1 MTETRRLSMRAL
13 GALRADVA
21 RPLYDR
27 ASVKPGIVHLGIGN
41 FHRAHQAVYVDD
53 CLAAGETDW
62 GIVGVS
68 LRSSDMRDAL
78 AAQDG
83 LYALAVRGPDRTDLR
98 VVGSILD
105 VMVAPENPAAL
116 VARMAHPDTR
126 IVTLTVTEKAYLR
139 AASGA
144 LDASTGVVAHD
155 LRNPAEPRSVYGFL
169 LAALSQRR
177 NAGVAPFTVLC
188 CDNLPA
194 NGETIRRL
202 MLEFCRLGQDADMA
216 AYVENEVAFPSTMVD
231 RIVPATTDDDRAF
244 VTTELRLADA
254 WPVVTE
260 PFSQWVVEDRFTRG
274 RPDWERHGVTMVDDV
289 GPFEDMKLR
298 MLNGAHSAIAY
309 VGLLLDLQ
317 SVSASF
323 GNSAV
328 RGFVGALWAEAA
340 RTLPRDAGLDPDA
353 YTARLAERFSNA
365 ALVHRTAQ
373 IATDGSQKLP
383 QRVVG
388 PARLNLIADRPVGC
402 MTMVVAA
409 WIACCEQRGQGLPAG
424 HFTDPLDTPLA
435 AIFRRGLSAAGTV
448 AEVFKAAGFGTGED
462 DGDRELQA
470 MVAQHLRT
478 IRDRGIG
485 AELERVAVTR
495 P

>member
-144 LDASTGVVAHD
+144 LDMMDHVSV
-155 LRNPAEPRSVYGFL
+155 RNLAETL
-169 LAALSQRR
+169 EELAALGYQ
-177 NAGVAPFTVLC
+177 T
-188 CDNLPA
+188 
-194 NGETIRRL
+194 
-202 MLEFCRLGQDADMA
+202 
-216 AYVENEVAFPSTMVD
+216 
-231 RIVPATTDDDRAF
+231 
-244 VTTELRLADA
+244 
-254 WPVVTE
+254 
-260 PFSQWVVEDRFTRG
+260 
-274 RPDWERHGVTMVDDV
+274 
-289 GPFEDMKLR
+289 
-298 MLNGAHSAIAY
+298 
-309 VGLLLDLQ
+309 VGLDSEGPHILEDSLAGDRVALVLGAEGKGLRQKTRQTCATLARIDLPGEIK
-317 SVSASF
+317 SLNV
-323 GNSAV
+323 
-328 RGFVGALWAEAA
+328 
-340 RTLPRDAGLDPDA
+340 
-353 YTARLAERFSNA
+353 SNA
-365 ALVHRTAQ
+365 AA
-373 IATDGSQKLP
+373 
-383 QRVVG
+383 
-388 PARLNLIADRPVGC
+388 
-402 MTMVVAA
+402 
-409 WIACCEQRGQGLPAG
+409 
-424 HFTDPLDTPLA
+424 
-435 AIFRRGLSAAGTV
+435 LS
-448 AEVFKAAGFGTGED
+448 
-462 DGDRELQA
+462 LY
-470 MVAQHLRT
+470 
-478 IRDRGIG
+478 
-485 AELERVAVTR
+485 VTR
-495 P
+495 RFLDR

>member
-1 MTETRRLSMRAL
+1 MMETRRLSMRTL
-13 GALRADVA
+13 GALRAGVA
-21 RPLYDR
+21 RPRYDR

-62 GIVGVS
+62 GIVGAS
-68 LRSSDMRDAL
+68 LRSHEMRDAL
-78 AAQDG
+78 AAQDE
-83 LYALAVRGPDRTDLR
+83 LYALAVRGADRTDVR
-98 VVGSILD
+98 VIGSILD
-105 VMVAPENPAAL
+105 VMVAPEDPAAL

-144 LDASTGVVAHD
+144 LDATIGVVAHD
-155 LRNPAEPRSVYGFL
+155 LHNPADPRSVYGFL

-177 NAGVAPFTVLC
+177 KAGIAPFTVLC

-194 NGETIRRL
+194 NGATVRRL
-202 MLEFCRLGQDADMA
+202 MLEFCRLGKDTGMA
-216 AYVENEVAFPSTMVD
+216 GYVENEVAFPSTMVD

-244 VTTELRLADA
+244 VAAELGLEDA

-260 PFSQWVVEDRFTRG
+260 PFSQWVVEDRFTLG
-274 RPDWERHGVTMVDDV
+274 RPDWEQHGVTMVDDV

-317 SVSASF
+317 TVSASF
-323 GNSAV
+323 GSSAV
-328 RGFVGALWAEAA
+328 REFVGGLWAEAA
-340 RTLPRDAGLDPDA
+340 RTLPRDSGLDPDT
-353 YTARLAERFSNA
+353 YTARLAERFSNT

-388 PARLNLIADRPVGC
+388 PALQNLGAGRPAGC
-402 MTMVVAA
+402 LAMVIAA
-409 WIACCEQRGQGLPAG
+409 WIACCEQRGEGMAAE
-424 HFTDPLDTPLA
+424 HFTDPLDTQLA

-448 AEVFKAAGFGTGED
+448 AEVFRAAGFDTGD
-462 DGDRELQA
+462 DAVGRQLQVI
-470 MVAQHLRT
+470 VAQHLRT
-478 IRDRGIG
+478 IRDGG
-485 AELERVAVTR
+485 VGTALEKAAIARM
-495 P
+495 